1 MKFYPPFDYQL
12 VNNGSKV
19 VVTKIIIPEL
29 CKQADIKQGDVI
41 THVNNKTI
49 SKRVDL
55 IGEYLSAS
63 NPNRL
68 ILV

>member
-1 MKFYPPFDYQL
+1 M
-12 VNNGSKV
+12 
-19 VVTKIIIPEL
+19 VTKIIIPEL